1 MSFINRVNQGQMSQD
16 ALHANSQIQLQN
28 QQMYE
33 DEQYQQQQ
41 GGYNTIYPSQ
51 VKDQDVEDFA
61 NLVKLLTQYG
71 DLLEV
76 IRKEWIGLGIIHDKD
91 NNPVWVQ
98 VSKPIF
104 VMKDKEG
111 KPLMKPHS
119 NKMLATIGKVEYVP
133 NVDAIEELLSQLKC
147 MGINSITPLA
157 TIDNDN
163 IMDDLKEFEKKLAS
177 LLCLKQIEWGLDK
190 ELMPMLMT
198 KIKTIVQDAR
208 LVAKEGNLLRA
219 LMKSVQRIEQSVE
232 QPKQQGS
239 FNPFKR
245 H

>member
-1 MSFINRVNQGQMSQD
+1 
-16 ALHANSQIQLQN
+16 
-28 QQMYE
+28 
-33 DEQYQQQQ
+33 
-41 GGYNTIYPSQ
+41 
-51 VKDQDVEDFA
+51 
-61 NLVKLLTQYG
+61 
-71 DLLEV
+71 
-76 IRKEWIGLGIIHDKD
+76 
-91 NNPVWVQ
+91 
-98 VSKPIF
+98 
-104 VMKDKEG
+104 MKDKEG

>member
-1 MSFINRVNQGQMSQD
+1 MGFMNRNNQGQMSQD
-16 ALHANSQIQLQN
+16 AAYNDSQFQL
-28 QQMYE
+28 
-33 DEQYQQQQ
+33 QQQQ
-41 GGYNTIYPSQ
+41 DYEQQQLLQNGYNATYPSQ
-51 VKDQDVEDFA
+51 MKDQDVEDFT

-76 IRKEWIGLGIIHDKD
+76 IRKEWLGLGIIHDEN
-91 NNPVWVQ
+91 NNPLWVQ
-98 VSKPIF
+98 ISKPIL
-104 VMKDKEG
+104 VMKGNDG
-111 KPLMKPHS
+111 KPISKPHS
-119 NKMLATIGKVEYVP
+119 NKSLAATGKLEYIP
-133 NVDAIEELLSQLKC
+133 NTDAVEELLSMLKC
-147 MGINSITPLA
+147 MGINSITPLS

-198 KIKTIVQDAR
+198 KIKTLVQDAR

-232 QPKQQGS
+232 QPKQQQS